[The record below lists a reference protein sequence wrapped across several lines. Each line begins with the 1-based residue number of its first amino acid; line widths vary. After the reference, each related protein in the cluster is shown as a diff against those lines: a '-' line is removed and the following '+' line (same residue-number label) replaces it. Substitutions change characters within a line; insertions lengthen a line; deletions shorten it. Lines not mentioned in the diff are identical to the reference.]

1 MLTFHGMLF
10 LWFAF
15 ALIVAIAAGVR
26 NRNPIGWFLLAAVL
40 SPLVAGLAL
49 IAVGRG
55 ALSRGQI
62 LRTLRQCPACA
73 EFVQR
78 EARICKHCRSEL
90 PPAPAIPTAPAF
102 DWRLPAELQEDAP
115 IGGSRQ

>member
-1 MLTFHGMLF
+1 MTTIVFFWL
-10 LWFAF
+10 AF
-15 ALIVAIAAGVR
+15 TVIVSIAAAKR
-26 NRNPIGWFLLAAVL
+26 NRNALGWFLLSAVL

-55 ALSRGQI
+55 PLTRGQI

-78 EARICKHCRSEL
+78 EAHICKHCRSEL
-90 PPAPAIPTAPAF
+90 PTAPA
-102 DWRLPAELQEDAP
+102 LVAP
-115 IGGSRQ
+115 SAF